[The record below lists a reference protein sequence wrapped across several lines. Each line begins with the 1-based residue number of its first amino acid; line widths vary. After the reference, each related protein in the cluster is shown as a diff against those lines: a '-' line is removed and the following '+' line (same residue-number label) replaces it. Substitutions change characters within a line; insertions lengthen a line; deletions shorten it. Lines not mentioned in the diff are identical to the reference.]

1 MVRFAF
7 KKGLRF
13 LQNTR
18 AFTLIRRLANGNF
31 QLEDQAGEFSNLTE
45 EQMYTNWSTGIWQID
60 EESLGASSNV
70 FYFTTPKDLKAL
82 PEKDQLEIKRK
93 LEYVRGT
100 RKLFE
105 DEGSLFLSSPEKL
118 KPKIAS
124 IAKEI
129 KDATPP
135 SHDSVWRW
143 WKRFKT
149 TQCVVKL
156 RNARW
161 RAGRRHDATQRSLFE
176 EVVSEVFLSPQKMP
190 GKAVVAGI
198 QRKVLRI
205 NQGVPDAEQMDAPSQ
220 ATIYRWLKNLHY
232 QVVQNARQG
241 KAATDRELRSVI
253 GSVNVQR
260 ILERV
265 ELDHTP
271 LDIMVI
277 CKLTRMILGRPWLT
291 LAIDRK
297 SRMIMGFYIS
307 FHAPSATSVL
317 YCLRM
322 MIMPKDQVL
331 ARFPDVRSPWPAR
344 GIPVSI
350 ATDNGLELH
359 ANAVE
364 AICLEIGTIL
374 HYCGVAH
381 PEMKGCIERAI
392 GSVNRNLIHIL
403 PGTTFSNVHEKGDY
417 KSESHAAID
426 LEVLTH
432 VIVKWIV
439 DEYHNTPHRGLRGH
453 TPLSVWQED
462 EKNCLIELPAFP
474 RQLDTLVGSEATRT
488 LFHYGLEYNNLR
500 YNSPLLQ
507 AITAR
512 TGGTPQLKLR
522 AFEHDVGYIA
532 VFHPGL
538 DEFVDIPAI
547 DQEYAAGLNR
557 YVHQLVCGEVRKRFG
572 DAWTNEQLLLV
583 KSEIQAIVDQAVRA
597 KKAGTRKQAASLML
611 TDSEQVITG
620 RSNDS
625 LLRAC
630 MPLNT
635 KPKPI
640 VLLDSGLDDELP
652 KFNKSQ
658 RSKQVTV

>member
-13 LQNTR
+13 LQNMR
-18 AFTLIRRLANGNF
+18 AYTLIRRLANGNF
-31 QLEDQAGEFSNLTE
+31 QVEDQAGEFSNLTE
-45 EQMYTNWSTGIWQID
+45 AQMHTNWSTGIWQID

-100 RKLFE
+100 KKLFE
-105 DEGSLFLSSPEKL
+105 EEGTQFLSSPEML

-161 RAGRRHDATQRSLFE
+161 NAGRRHDATQRSIFE
-176 EVVSEVFLSPQKMP
+176 EAISEVFLTPQKKP
-190 GKAVVAGI
+190 GKEVVESVA
-198 QRKVLRI
+198 RKVLRI
-205 NQGVPDAEQMDAPSQ
+205 NQGVPKEQLMETPSQ

-241 KAATDRELRSVI
+241 KSATDRELRSVI
-253 GSVNVQR
+253 GGVKVKR

-271 LDIMVI
+271 LDLMVI

-297 SRMIMGFYIS
+297 SRTIMGFYIS

-322 MIMPKDQVL
+322 MIMPKEQVL
-331 ARFPDVRSPWPAR
+331 ARFPDVRNPWPAR
-344 GIPVSI
+344 GIPESI
-350 ATDNGLELH
+350 ATDNGMELH

-374 HYCGVAH
+374 HYCGVAF

-392 GSVNRNLIHIL
+392 GTVNRYLIHTL
-403 PGTTFSNVHEKGDY
+403 PGTTFSNVFERGDY
-417 KSESHAAID
+417 DSESHAAID
-426 LEVLTH
+426 LEDLTH
-432 VIVKWIV
+432 IIVKWIV
-439 DEYHNTPHRGLRGH
+439 DVYHNTPHRGLGGH
-453 TPLSVWQED
+453 TPLAVWQED
-462 EKNCLIELPAFP
+462 EKNCVIELPAFP

-488 LFHYGLEYNNLR
+488 LFHYGLEYDNLR

-507 AITAR
+507 AITTR
-512 TGGTPQLKLR
+512 VGGTPQLKLR

-532 VFHPGL
+532 VFHPEL
-538 DEFVDIPAI
+538 DEFVDIPAV
-547 DQEYAAGLNR
+547 DQDYASGLNR

-572 DAWTNEQLLLV
+572 NAWNNEQLLLA
-583 KSEIQAIVDQAVRA
+583 KSEIQAIVDEAIHA
-597 KKAGTRKQAASLML
+597 KKAGTRKKAAANLL
-611 TDSEQVITG
+611 TDSEQVIAG
-620 RSNDS
+620 QENDR
-625 LLRAC
+625 LQRA
-630 MPLNT
+630 LT
-635 KPKPI
+635 SIDTTPKPL
-640 VLLDSGLDDELP
+640 VELDSGFGDDLP
-652 KFNKSQ
+652 VFNKSLKLEEVQ
-658 RSKQVTV
+658 L

>member
-45 EQMYTNWSTGIWQID
+45 AQMHTNWSSGIWQID

-70 FYFTTPKDLKAL
+70 FYFTTPKDLKTL

-105 DEGSLFLSSPEKL
+105 DEGSLFLSSSEKL

-124 IAKEI
+124 IAMEI

-143 WKRFKT
+143 WKRFQT

-205 NQGVPDAEQMDAPSQ
+205 NQGVPEAEKMDAPSQ

-253 GSVNVQR
+253 GSVNVER

-331 ARFPDVRSPWPAR
+331 ARFPDVRSLWPSR
-344 GIPVSI
+344 GIPVSV
-350 ATDNGLELH
+350 ATDNGMELH

-364 AICLEIGTIL
+364 AICLEIGIIL

-417 KSESHAAID
+417 KSESHAAVD

-439 DEYHNTPHRGLRGH
+439 DEYHNTPHRGLRGR

-583 KSEIQAIVDQAVRA
+583 KSEIQAIVDQAVRS
-597 KKAGTRKQAASLML
+597 KKVGTRKQAASQML

-620 RSNDS
+620 REKDV
-625 LLRAC
+625 LQRAFT
-630 MPLNT
+630 PLNIA
-635 KPKPI
+635 PK
-640 VLLDSGLDDELP
+640 LQNALASGTDDELP
-652 KFNKSQ
+652 IFKKSLKIKE
-658 RSKQVTV
+658 SAL